1 MRQTAD
7 AKMADLIRPVILS
20 GGAGTRLWP
29 ASRDSLP
36 KQFLKLLGD
45 RSTLQETILRV
56 GDKKLFGKP
65 VVVANHAYR
74 FLIREQ
80 LEEIGADADIILEPT
95 RRDSG
100 PAIAAATQW
109 IAKSKK
115 DALVLVLAADHVVT
129 APKKFVAVCRAA
141 RAAAKKGNIVT
152 FGIKPDH
159 PATGYG
165 YIKPGKKVGGA
176 AHKVEAFVEKPDA
189 RTAAKYLKKKYLWN
203 SGNFMFRADVMLN
216 EYTAQDKTTVSAAK
230 DAIDK
235 AKTDLGFL
243 LLDDAAF
250 KRTTK
255 KSIDYAVME
264 KTKHAAVIPAEY
276 GWSDFGGWSAAWS
289 LSKRDKQGNASR
301 GPVAVIDARNNY
313 VSSDGRL
320 TTLVG
325 VEDLVVV
332 VTDDAV
338 LVADRERAE
347 DLKKLVEKLRA
358 DKREEADSHAKVHRP
373 WGNYQSLDRGER
385 YQVKRIVVNPGGRL
399 SLQKHKFRAEHWVV
413 VRGTALVTVG
423 DAKKTLQENE
433 SIYVPLG
440 AVHRLENPGK
450 TPLEL
455 IEVQSGS
462 YLGEDDIVRLEDAYQ
477 RTTND

>member
-1 MRQTAD
+1 
-7 AKMADLIRPVILS
+7 MADLIRPVILS

-29 ASRDSLP
+29 ASRESLP
-36 KQFLKLLGD
+36 KQFLKLLGK
-45 RSTLQETILRV
+45 RSTLQDTLLRV
-56 GDKKLFGKP
+56 ADQKLFGKP
-65 VVVANHAYR
+65 VIVANHAYR
-74 FLIREQ
+74 FLVREQ
-80 LEEIGADADIILEPT
+80 LEEIGVDADIILEPA

-109 IAKSKK
+109 VAKSKK

-129 APKKFVAVCRAA
+129 APKKFIAVCRAA

-165 YIKPGKKVGGA
+165 YIKPGKKIDA
-176 AHKVEAFVEKPDA
+176 KAQQVEAFVEKPDA
-189 RTAAKYLKKKYLWN
+189 KTAAKYLKKKYLWN
-203 SGNFMFRADVMLN
+203 SGNFMFRADVMLQ
-216 EYTAQDKTTVSAAK
+216 EYAAQDKVTVAAAK
-230 DAIDK
+230 EAIDR

-243 LLDDAAF
+243 LLDDTAF
-250 KRTTK
+250 NRTTK
-255 KSIDYAVME
+255 RSIDYAVME
-264 KTKHAAVIPAEY
+264 KTKHAAVIPADY
-276 GWSDFGGWSAAWS
+276 GWSDFGGWGAAWS
-289 LSKRDKQGNASR
+289 LSKRDKSGNASR
-301 GPVAVIDARNNY
+301 GPVAVLDARNNY
-313 VSSDGRL
+313 VSSDGKL
-320 TTLVG
+320 TALVG
-325 VEDLVVV
+325 AENLVVV
-332 VTDDAV
+332 VSDDAV
-338 LVADRERAE
+338 LVADRGRAE

-413 VRGTALVTVG
+413 VRGTALVTIG
-423 DAKKTLQENE
+423 DEKKTLQENE
-433 SIYVPLG
+433 SVYVPLG
-440 AVHRLENPGK
+440 AVHRLENPGR

-462 YLGEDDIVRLEDAYQ
+462 YFGEDDIVRLEDVYQ
-477 RTTND
+477 RTNNG

>member
-1 MRQTAD
+1 MSN
-7 AKMADLIRPVILS
+7 LIRPVILS

-36 KQFLKLLGD
+36 KQFLKLLGE
-45 RSTLQETILRV
+45 RSTLQETLLRV
-56 GDKKLFGKP
+56 ADPKVFGKP
-65 VVVANHAYR
+65 VIVANHAYR

-80 LEEIGADADIILEPT
+80 LAEIGMDADIVLEPA

-100 PAIAAATQW
+100 PAIAAAAQW
-109 IAKSKK
+109 IAKT
-115 DALVLVLAADHVVT
+115 DPEMLVLVLAADHVVRK
-129 APKKFVAVCRAA
+129 PKQFVAVCKKA
-141 RAAAKKGNIVT
+141 RAAAQKGHIVT

-165 YIKPGKKVGGA
+165 YIRPGKAIAGA
-176 AHKVEAFVEKPDA
+176 GDARAVEAFVEKPDA
-189 RTAAKYLKKKYLWN
+189 KTAAKYLKKNYLWN
-203 SGNFMFRADVMLN
+203 SGNFMFRAHVLLD
-216 EYTAQDKTTVSAAK
+216 EYAKHDAATVNAAR
-230 DAIDK
+230 DAIEN
-235 AKTDLGFL
+235 AGTDLGFI
-243 LLDDAAF
+243 LLDDVAF

-264 KTKHAAVIPAEY
+264 KTRRAAVIPADY
-276 GWSDFGGWSAAWS
+276 GWSDFGGWGAAWS
-289 LSKRDKQGNASR
+289 LSKRDKHGNAAR
-301 GPVAVIDARNNY
+301 GPVAVIDAKSNY
-313 VSSDGRL
+313 ISSDGKL

-325 VEDLVVV
+325 AENLVVV

-338 LVADRERAE
+338 LVADRARAE

-358 DKREEADSHAKVHRP
+358 EKREEADSHAKVHRP

-399 SLQKHKFRAEHWVV
+399 SLQKHAHRAEHWVV
-413 VRGTALVTVG
+413 VRGEALVTVG
-423 DAKKTLQENE
+423 EEKKTLRENE

-440 AVHRLENPGK
+440 AVHRLENPG
-450 TPLEL
+450 TAPLEL

-462 YLGEDDIVRLEDAYQ
+462 YLGEDDIVRIEDVYQ
-477 RTTND
+477 RTTKE

>member
-1 MRQTAD
+1 MAE
-7 AKMADLIRPVILS
+7 AKMSDLIRPVILS

-29 ASRDSLP
+29 ASRESLP
-36 KQFLKLLGD
+36 KQFLKLLGE
-45 RSTLQETILRV
+45 RSTLQETLLRV
-56 GDKKLFGKP
+56 SDKKTFGKP
-65 VVVANHAYR
+65 VIVANHAYR

-80 LEEIGADADIILEPT
+80 LAEIAIDADIILEPM

-100 PAIAAATQW
+100 PAIAAAAQW
-109 IAKSKK
+109 IAKTAK

-129 APKKFVAVCRAA
+129 KPKQFVAACRKA

-165 YIKPGKKVGGA
+165 YIRPGKAIAGA
-176 AHKVEAFVEKPDA
+176 APAQTLDAFVEKPDA
-189 RTAAKYLKKKYLWN
+189 KTAAKYLKKKYLWN
-203 SGNFMFRADVMLN
+203 SGNFMFRADVLLE
-216 EYTAQDKTTVSAAK
+216 EYAKHDAATVSAAR
-230 DAIDK
+230 DAIEK
-235 AKTDLGFL
+235 AATDLGFL
-243 LLDDAAF
+243 LLDESAF

-264 KTKHAAVIPAEY
+264 KTKRAAVIPAEY

-289 LSKRDKQGNASR
+289 LSKRDKHGNATR
-301 GPVAVIDARNNY
+301 GPVAVVDARNNY
-313 VSSDGRL
+313 ISSDGKL
-320 TTLVG
+320 TALVG
-325 VEDLVVV
+325 AENLVVV

-338 LVADRERAE
+338 LVADRARAE

-358 DKREEADSHAKVHRP
+358 EKREEADTHAKVHRP

-399 SLQKHKFRAEHWVV
+399 SLQKHAHRAEHWVV
-413 VRGTALVTVG
+413 VRGTALVTIG
-423 DAKKTLQENE
+423 DEKKMLKENE
-433 SIYVPLG
+433 SVYVPLG

-450 TPLEL
+450 TPVEM
-455 IEVQSGS
+455 IEVQSGN
-462 YLGEDDIVRLEDAYQ
+462 YLGEDDIVRLEDVYQ
-477 RTTND
+477 RTAKD

>member
-1 MRQTAD
+1 MTN
-7 AKMADLIRPVILS
+7 LIRPVILS

-36 KQFLKLLGD
+36 KQFLKLLGE
-45 RSTLQETILRV
+45 RSTLQETLLRV
-56 GDKKLFGKP
+56 ADAKTFGKP
-65 VVVANHAYR
+65 VIVANHAYR

-80 LEEIGADADIILEPT
+80 LAEIGMDADIVLEPV

-100 PAIAAATQW
+100 PAIAAAAQW
-109 IAKSKK
+109 IAQSAPE
-115 DALVLVLAADHVVT
+115 ALVLVLAADHVVT
-129 APKKFVAVCRAA
+129 RPKQFVAICKKA
-141 RAAAKKGNIVT
+141 RAAAKKGRIVT

-165 YIKPGKKVGGA
+165 YIRPGKAIAGA
-176 AHKVEAFVEKPDA
+176 GDARGVDAFVEKPDA
-189 RTAAKYLKKKYLWN
+189 RTAAKYLKKNYLWN
-203 SGNFMFRADVMLN
+203 SGNFMFRADVLLD
-216 EYTAQDKTTVSAAK
+216 EYARHDAATVAAAR
-230 DAIDK
+230 DAIEH
-235 AKTDLGFL
+235 AGTDLGFI
-243 LLDDAAF
+243 LLDEAAF
-250 KRTTK
+250 RRTTK

-264 KTKHAAVIPAEY
+264 KTGRAAVIPADY

-289 LSKRDKQGNASR
+289 LSKRDKHGNAAR
-301 GPVAVIDARNNY
+301 GPVAFVDAKNNY
-313 VSSDGRL
+313 VSTDGTL
-320 TTLVG
+320 TALVG
-325 VEDLVVV
+325 AQNLVVV

-338 LVADRERAE
+338 LVADRARAE

-358 DKREEADSHAKVHRP
+358 EKRAEADTHAKVHRP

-399 SLQKHKFRAEHWVV
+399 SLQKHAHRAEHWVV

-423 DAKKTLQENE
+423 EEKKTLRENE

-440 AVHRLENPGK
+440 AVHRLENPES

-455 IEVQSGS
+455 IEVQSGN
-462 YLGEDDIVRLEDAYQ
+462 YLGEDDIVRLEDVYQ
-477 RTTND
+477 RTPKD